1 MEKQAR
7 TAPPRVPCGD
17 GDGAE
22 LTGAEAVALVLAQ
35 HAVETVFAYPGTSEI
50 ALCDAIARTP
60 DLRLVP
66 ARGDKESAFM
76 ASGAS
81 LVRPNRAAAILHG
94 ARGLTNA
101 TGAVAA
107 ARRNEVGTLFV
118 VGLPSTGSAPFLP
131 PHGEPQLI
139 ASIGQFTQ
147 WCWEAPPPPD
157 GPDRATAAIEFVDRL
172 HDALTAS
179 ARLPAR
185 PSLFGIPQDVAEAR
199 WVPASALRRPRR
211 APAARPVLAAAAVE
225 ALRLASRPLFL
236 VDDYALRYPGVRRA
250 LAELTD
256 LLGAPVFQVRYRRG
270 PMLFERIRREEVGT
284 FLGWFDQFCPAH
296 TALLDACD
304 LFVTVED
311 RNVYPR
317 VFGPLPTC
325 RKLAINGDAAK
336 ARKNGYLGDG
346 DVLVDGDVTD
356 VLRTLT
362 SELRERRARPWF
374 PPSAMGGEG
383 TDGGEQA
390 SAAVEHLRTG
400 VVAAIGATLGGWDAP
415 VLVDDSQMFGGMIS
429 ERYDLLPPGLRV
441 FGDHGGFVGGGL
453 ATAIGLAIADPRRR
467 VLCTLGDQGFV
478 NSFQALV
485 TAVQERAPIV
495 VLVCNNGGAV
505 SLQKQAGETA
515 RPYLRNTPALSY
527 RRIAEAIGA
536 RTGLVSVPDD
546 LERSA
551 VAAAAGELRRA
562 LATAAA
568 TAGPALVELRLPAD
582 PGVWRGIWLARGF
595 DERAPTAP
603 GAGRRG
609 GSA

>member
-1 MEKQAR
+1 MEEHAR
-7 TAPPRVPCGD
+7 TATARLTSGD

-35 HAVETVFAYPGTSEI
+35 HGVETVFAYPGTSEI
-50 ALCDAIARTP
+50 ALCDAVATTP
-60 DLRLVP
+60 DLRLVL

-81 LVRPNRAAAILHG
+81 LLRPNRAAAILHG

-107 ARRNEVGTLFV
+107 ARRNELGTLFV

-139 ASIGQFTQ
+139 DSIGRFTQ
-147 WCWEAPPPPD
+147 WCWEAPAPPPD
-157 GPDRATAAIEFVDRL
+157 GPDRARAAIEFVDRL
-172 HDALTAS
+172 HHALTTS

-185 PSLFGIPQDVAEAR
+185 PSMVGVPQDVAEMR
-199 WVPASALRRPRR
+199 WVPASAVRRPRR
-211 APAARPVLAAAAVE
+211 APASRPVRAPAAVE
-225 ALRLASRPLFL
+225 AVRRASRPLLL
-236 VDDYALRYPGVRRA
+236 VDDYALRYPGVRGA
-250 LAELTD
+250 LAELAD
-256 LLGAPVFQVRYRRG
+256 LLGAPIFQVRYRRG
-270 PMLFERIRREEVGT
+270 PMLFERLRREEAGT
-284 FLGWFDQFCPAH
+284 FLGWFDQFSPAH
-296 TALLDACD
+296 AALLDACD
-304 LFVTVED
+304 LLVTVED
-311 RNVYPR
+311 RNVYAR

-336 ARKNGYLGDG
+336 VRKNGYLGDG
-346 DVLVDGDVTD
+346 DVLVEGDVTD
-356 VLRTLT
+356 VLRALASRLPART
-362 SELRERRARPWF
+362 ARPWF
-374 PPSAMGGEG
+374 SPLPAAEGGG
-383 TDGGEQA
+383 GGEQA
-390 SAAVEHLRTG
+390 SPAVEHLRTR
-400 VVAAIGATLGGWDAP
+400 VVGAIGAILREWDAP

-453 ATAIGLAIADPRRR
+453 ATSIGLAITDPRRH

-485 TAVQERAPIV
+485 TAVQERAPVI

-515 RPYLRNTPALSY
+515 RPYLRNTPGLSY
-527 RRIAEAIGA
+527 HRIAEAIGA
-536 RTGLVSVPDD
+536 RTWLVDVPGG

-551 VAAAAGELRRA
+551 VDAAAGELRRA
-562 LATAAA
+562 LAGAAA

-582 PGVWRGIWLARGF
+582 PGVWSGIWLTRGF
-595 DERAPTAP
+595 DERAPATD

-609 GSA
+609 GPA